1 MEAGAEYKSGLI
13 RAFPRDSNLVFG
25 IRENWLNI
33 NINGL
38 IKWCIS
44 NQQAIKLQELKLQ
57 SEFHPNMPNR
67 YY

>member
-1 MEAGAEYKSGLI
+1 MEAGAEYKSVLI

-44 NQQAIKLQELKLQ
+44 NQRAIKLQELKLQ

-67 YY
+67 YF